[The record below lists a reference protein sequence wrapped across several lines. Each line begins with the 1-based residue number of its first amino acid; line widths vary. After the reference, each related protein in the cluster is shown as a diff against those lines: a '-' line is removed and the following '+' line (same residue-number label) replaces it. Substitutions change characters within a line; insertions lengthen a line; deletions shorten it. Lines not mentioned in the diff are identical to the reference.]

1 MTTHRII
8 SKGFLRLPYR
18 PITRLLRSDIRAF
31 HESCTNRIINP
42 LLPFDVLEE
51 VENEDVKDKNEELK
65 KQKNKLIKQ
74 RGVMRHRLKTYK
86 SDDMPHKVD
95 GKAADPRF
103 SEHVT
108 EFSQVDF
115 NPQSNKT
122 NTNSKDVETRDKYEN
137 SGGPPNGENGQPGD
151 SDGSKND
158 KSEHPEYE
166 PEPLEEEEPSKL
178 RESLDKIGKFVFK
191 CLETIGITLSSVAV
205 LGLSGLLYHKFY
217 NDHVLDKMDLAFQ
230 KGDPAYQL
238 AIHNKTNK
246 RSDAESE
253 FIDEDLAKFWV

>member
-1 MTTHRII
+1 
-8 SKGFLRLPYR
+8 
-18 PITRLLRSDIRAF
+18 
-31 HESCTNRIINP
+31 
-42 LLPFDVLEE
+42 
-51 VENEDVKDKNEELK
+51 
-65 KQKNKLIKQ
+65 
-74 RGVMRHRLKTYK
+74 
-86 SDDMPHKVD
+86 
-95 GKAADPRF
+95 
-103 SEHVT
+103 
-108 EFSQVDF
+108 
-115 NPQSNKT
+115 
-122 NTNSKDVETRDKYEN
+122 
-137 SGGPPNGENGQPGD
+137 
-151 SDGSKND
+151 
-158 KSEHPEYE
+158 PEYE

-253 FIDEDLAKFWV
+253 FIDEDLAKFWVERPQQKLLDDIVSGKIKGRYYLVVGEKGTGKTTLIMEAMKKTDGSNVAIFDAHADPEIFRIRLGKALNFSFNEDYIGSLFSIRGPRDTTALLDIERAFNKLEELAIERRILGKSEKPLIVII